1 MSKKEVIIYKL
12 NEEEKN
18 ILKLE
23 LDKETITRYLLQMK
37 WNFNQT
43 YQLMMNIFKKIFNS
57 KKNNNILAKELIS
70 HIEELE
76 KYEQMVLKIYKIIM
90 IYLKI
95 INCDMNNTDICIE
108 FENEQEKKKLID
120 DLSNRKKLL
129 EEFKSN
135 MEKLERIKRDVNSI
149 HEKFTNYLE
158 MDNTD

>member
-12 NEEEKN
+12 NDEEKN

-108 FENEQEKKKLID
+108 FENEQEKKRLID

>member
-76 KYEQMVLKIYKIIM
+76 KYELMVLKIYKIIM

-108 FENEQEKKKLID
+108 FENEQEKKKLRD

-129 EEFKSN
+129 EGFKSN

>member
-12 NEEEKN
+12 NDEEKN

-70 HIEELE
+70 NIEELE
-76 KYEQMVLKIYKIIM
+76 KYELMVLKIYKIII
-90 IYLKI
+90 IYFIFRRKQSKFSHL
-95 INCDMNNTDICIE
+95 
-108 FENEQEKKKLID
+108 
-120 DLSNRKKLL
+120 LSNIR
-129 EEFKSN
+129 F
-135 MEKLERIKRDVNSI
+135 ITVTTFI
-149 HEKFTNYLE
+149 IFYYYFFHYWIIIT
-158 MDNTD
+158 

>member
-12 NEEEKN
+12 NDEEKN

-70 HIEELE
+70 NIEELE

-129 EEFKSN
+129 EEFKLN

>member
-12 NEEEKN
+12 NDEEKN

-70 HIEELE
+70 NIEELE
-76 KYEQMVLKIYKIIM
+76 KYELMVLKIYKIIM

>member
-70 HIEELE
+70 NIEELE
-76 KYEQMVLKIYKIIM
+76 KYELMVLKIYKIIM

>member
-12 NEEEKN
+12 NDEEKN

-108 FENEQEKKKLID
+108 FENEQEKK
-120 DLSNRKKLL
+120 N
-129 EEFKSN
+129 
-135 MEKLERIKRDVNSI
+135 
-149 HEKFTNYLE
+149 
-158 MDNTD
+158 